1 MEKTLKFLAELN
13 NNKNQSWLSDH
24 SGEFENARAE
34 MWDFAYLLL
43 TQLSIDDAKLNTEI
57 DVARFISNIIGVGPK
72 KAVLYLDFFDIA
84 ISPLNNDGNEP
95 AYLVHI
101 EPNDQSYIS
110 IKYIPDVFG
119 LQVMRNYIAKNASLF
134 DSILQ
139 DCYSS
144 GFILDESS
152 KLPAL
157 PKGYPVGTPGE
168 SFIKLKKYE
177 IRSHIDL
184 LKDQDE
190 LIKDILTTFKAAMPF
205 VQFLRTGL
213 GL

>member
-1 MEKTLKFLAELN
+1 MEKTLEFLADLN
-13 NNKNQSWLSDH
+13 SNKNQAWLSDH
-24 SGEFENARAE
+24 SGEFESARAE

-43 TQLSIDDAKLNTEI
+43 TQLSVHDDKLNTEI

-72 KAVLYLDFFDIA
+72 KAIVYLDFFDIA

-101 EPNDQSYIS
+101 EPDDQSYIS

-144 GFILDESS
+144 GFILEESS
-152 KLPAL
+152 ILPAL
-157 PKGYPVGTPGE
+157 PKGYPVGTQGE
-168 SFIKLKKYE
+168 SFIKLRKYE
-177 IRSHIDL
+177 IRSPIDL
-184 LKDQDE
+184 LKDQNE
-190 LIKDILTTFKAAMPF
+190 LIQDILITFKAAFPL